1 MESYNE
7 DQEGEDISP
16 SENSDL
22 AERLKDISQDRLVEE
37 IITLWDEANNLELEL
52 VKSRKQNSDGLK
64 NYSDDENRS
73 VVMDYEEKLRVAKTK
88 ILRLEK
94 QLQNEKIRREA
105 LDLNLD
111 KIKNLEL
118 ENSNLL
124 KNEEELMILIIDME
138 RHIEKLVEALKEV
151 GQ

>member
-7 DQEGEDISP
+7 DQEGKDISP

-64 NYSDDENRS
+64 NYSDDANRS

-111 KIKNLEL
+111 KIKSLEL

-138 RHIEKLVEALKEV
+138 RHIEKLVESLK
-151 GQ
+151 

>member
-7 DQEGEDISP
+7 DQEGKDISP

-64 NYSDDENRS
+64 NYSDDANRS

-111 KIKNLEL
+111 KIKSLEL

-138 RHIEKLVEALKEV
+138 RHIEKLVEALKKV

>member
-1 MESYNE
+1 
-7 DQEGEDISP
+7 
-16 SENSDL
+16 
-22 AERLKDISQDRLVEE
+22 
-37 IITLWDEANNLELEL
+37 
-52 VKSRKQNSDGLK
+52 
-64 NYSDDENRS
+64 
-73 VVMDYEEKLRVAKTK
+73 MDYEEKLRVAKTK

-111 KIKNLEL
+111 KIKSLEL

-138 RHIEKLVEALKEV
+138 RHIEKLVEALKKV

>member
-7 DQEGEDISP
+7 DQEGKDISP

-22 AERLKDISQDRLVEE
+22 AERLKDISQDRLVEV

-111 KIKNLEL
+111 RIKNLEL

>member
-94 QLQNEKIRREA
+94 QLQNEKIRRET

-138 RHIEKLVEALKEV
+138 RHIEKLVESLK
-151 GQ
+151 

>member
-7 DQEGEDISP
+7 DQEGKDISP

-64 NYSDDENRS
+64 NYSDDANRS
-73 VVMDYEEKLRVAKTK
+73 VVMDYEEKLRVGKTK

-111 KIKNLEL
+111 KIKSLEL

-138 RHIEKLVEALKEV
+138 RHIEKLVEALKKV

>member
-7 DQEGEDISP
+7 DQEGKDISP

-94 QLQNEKIRREA
+94 QLQNEKIRRET

>member
-7 DQEGEDISP
+7 DQEGKDISP

-111 KIKNLEL
+111 RIKNLEL

>member
-7 DQEGEDISP
+7 DQEGKDISP

-94 QLQNEKIRREA
+94 QLQNEKIRRET

-124 KNEEELMILIIDME
+124 KKEEELMILIIDME
-138 RHIEKLVEALKEV
+138 RHIEKLVESLK
-151 GQ
+151 

>member
-94 QLQNEKIRREA
+94 QLQNEKIRRET

>member
-1 MESYNE
+1 M
-7 DQEGEDISP
+7 
-16 SENSDL
+16 

-64 NYSDDENRS
+64 NYSDDANRS

-111 KIKNLEL
+111 KIKSLEL

-138 RHIEKLVEALKEV
+138 RHIEKLVEALKKV

>member
-7 DQEGEDISP
+7 NQEGKDISP

-73 VVMDYEEKLRVAKTK
+73 VVMDYEEKLRVANIRIT
-88 ILRLEK
+88 RLEK
-94 QLQNEKIRREA
+94 QLQNEKIRRET

>member
-7 DQEGEDISP
+7 DQEGKDISP

>member
-1 MESYNE
+1 MESYNK
-7 DQEGEDISP
+7 DQEGKDISP

-94 QLQNEKIRREA
+94 QLQNEKIRRET